1 MNAPTSA
8 PPPVGPGRP
17 AGPQPD
23 APPGAATSGSAA
35 LADSSAELL
44 RRTLPLMSRH
54 ADGYAPDSYALWYEY
69 VRGDNVA
76 LREELDRLL
85 KGGERL
91 SRALTFELHQRHVAD
106 RSEETV
112 RKASAGL
119 LELMDSVRDSVGAA
133 TADAGSFDSQLL
145 SFAEGLS
152 HDVTPETLRRQVTL
166 MRSDVGRMNRS
177 LGTLTDQ
184 LDASRREVAML
195 HEELRRARDQASK
208 DTLTGCVNR
217 RGFDAELFRLCASA
231 ASQGT
236 ALSIVM
242 FDIDHFKRINDT
254 YGHPFGDQVIRAVG
268 QVISAL
274 TQRKDIAARY
284 GGEEFALLLPDTR
297 KREAA
302 VVAERIRAAV
312 SRGSIKRGANDVS
325 IDNVTVSAGVGQ
337 YVAGE
342 EPVRF
347 VERADKALYAS
358 KQGGRNRVTV
368 EPD

>member
-1 MNAPTSA
+1 
-8 PPPVGPGRP
+8 
-17 AGPQPD
+17 
-23 APPGAATSGSAA
+23 
-35 LADSSAELL
+35 
-44 RRTLPLMSRH
+44 
-54 ADGYAPDSYALWYEY
+54 
-69 VRGDNVA
+69 
-76 LREELDRLL
+76 
-85 KGGERL
+85 
-91 SRALTFELHQRHVAD
+91 
-106 RSEETV
+106 
-112 RKASAGL
+112 
-119 LELMDSVRDSVGAA
+119 
-133 TADAGSFDSQLL
+133 
-145 SFAEGLS
+145 
-152 HDVTPETLRRQVTL
+152 
-166 MRSDVGRMNRS
+166 
-177 LGTLTDQ
+177 
-184 LDASRREVAML
+184 
-195 HEELRRARDQASK
+195 
-208 DTLTGCVNR
+208 
-217 RGFDAELFRLCASA
+217 
-231 ASQGT
+231 
-236 ALSIVM
+236 M

-312 SRGSIKRGANDVS
+312 SRGSIKRGANDVP